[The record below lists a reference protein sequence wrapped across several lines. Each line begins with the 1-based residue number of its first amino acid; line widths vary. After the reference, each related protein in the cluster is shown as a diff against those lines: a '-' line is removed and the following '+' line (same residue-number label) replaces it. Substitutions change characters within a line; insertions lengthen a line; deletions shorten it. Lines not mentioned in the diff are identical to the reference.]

1 MILINYKYIFLLIEI
16 FTLIIF
22 KFLYQKQY
30 INFMHKLCQK
40 KKIINTYISKEHKYN
55 VIKNKIIKYKEKNIF
70 LKRKFKKVEIICIQN
85 TEKLEYLK
93 SCQQDNINFKNIIL
107 QQTNKIAE
115 LKSEIKVV
123 TNKFYDNKIYFHQK
137 EKFIT
142 DNYNKL
148 YEQFQKLTN
157 KIDEQNNN
165 DMINNLY
172 PFKKQIE
179 TFQKII
185 EENIHK
191 ESIERNIFI
200 YELKKLKKLNMHI
213 SQEANNLTQA
223 LKGNNKL
230 QGNWGEFIL
239 IKILEES
246 GLRQGHEYEL
256 QKKIY
261 IIEHEKTLQPD
272 VIIKLPNNNNI
283 IIDAKV
289 TLVSYE
295 EYYNSDDKII
305 RKQALNKYIL
315 SIKNHLRLLYNKNYH
330 DLYNVTALDYIIM
343 FIPIESAFLLA
354 INHTPSMLYEA
365 LKYNIMITC
374 PTTLMI
380 ALKTI
385 YNLWTVDKK
394 NENAILL
401 ANKATK
407 LYNKIKLFIDDIL
420 TFEKNLNKLQH
431 NYSIIMKKLLQGRS
445 NIVTQAESFK
455 DLGIEVT
462 KKINTNFINK

>member
-1 MILINYKYIFLLIEI
+1 
-16 FTLIIF
+16 
-22 KFLYQKQY
+22 
-30 INFMHKLCQK
+30 MHKLYQK
-40 KKIINTYISKEHKYN
+40 KKIIKEYVSKEHKYDL
-55 VIKNKIIKYKEKNIF
+55 IEKKIVKYKEKNIF
-70 LKRKFKKVEIICIQN
+70 LKIQLKKVEIICIKN
-85 TEKLEYLK
+85 IEKLEYLK
-93 SCQQDNINFKNIIL
+93 SCQKDNINFKNIIL

-115 LKSEIKVV
+115 LKSEIKIL
-123 TNKFYDNKIYFHQK
+123 TNKLYDIKNFFYQK

-148 YEQFQKLTN
+148 YEQFQKLTK

-165 DMINNLY
+165 DMMHNLY

-179 TFQKII
+179 TFQKTIK
-185 EENIHK
+185 ENIHK

-239 IKILEES
+239 TKILEES

-261 IIEHEKTLQPD
+261 MIEHEKTLQPD
-272 VIIKLPNNNNI
+272 IIIKLPNNNNI

-289 TLVSYE
+289 TLISYE
-295 EYYNSDDKII
+295 KYYNSYDKII
-305 RKQALNKYIL
+305 RKQALNEYIL
-315 SIKNHLRLLYNKNYH
+315 SIKNHLRSLDNKNYH
-330 DLYNVTALDYIIM
+330 DLYNVTSLDYIIM

-365 LKYNIMITC
+365 LKYNIMITS

-385 YNLWTVDKK
+385 YNLWTIEKK

-420 TFEKNLNKLQH
+420 TFEKKLNKLQH
-431 NYSIIMKKLLQGRS
+431 NYNIIIKKLLQGRS
-445 NIVTQAESFK
+445 NIVTQVESFK

-462 KKINTNFINK
+462 QKINTNFINK